1 MGMYTTQ
8 YSDSLPCS
16 SRICPKASSSH
27 LLWPSSP
34 PRQPPSKLFLP
45 GFQNLFPCP
54 LFHHLLLSAL
64 LGSGLQRDAWNGQI
78 LHFQN
83 SLEFISGSVHFIRF
97 LLYIGIA
104 PCCPRCSKQ
113 SAGEGGSSRF
123 GTVWVLSAARHR
135 LWRGNSKRG
144 LPLFFLP
151 VFLYF
156 IACVFVFLCLCVCIS
171 LPVCLHFFDCVFY
184 FFAPV
189 FTFFACVFL
198 LCLYVFLYLYV
209 FCLFVC
215 IVFTRIF
222 VLLCLRVCIY
232 LRVCLLFWLC
242 VCICLPACLQI
253 FACIFCLR
261 FFILPACLYFFVC
274 DFVFLCLSARISLP
288 VCCYFFAWATV
299 CVCIF
304 AWTWLTNCV
313 RALAV
318 CVLGF
323 MKVFV

>member
-1 MGMYTTQ
+1 MDVYTTQ

-83 SLEFISGSVHFIRF
+83 SLEFISGLVHFIRF

-104 PCCPRCSKQ
+104 PCCPRYSKQ
-113 SAGEGGSSRF
+113 NAGEGGSSRV

-144 LPLFFLP
+144 LPLCFFACVFVFHCMCVCFSLP
-151 VFLYF
+151 VYLFSLPVCLYF
-156 IACVFVFLCLCVCIS
+156 FACVFVFLCLCVCIS
-171 LPVCLHFFDCVFY
+171 FAVCLIFLPLCLHFLPEF
-184 FFAPV
+184 PV
-189 FTFFACVFL
+189 RFNYYRKLSLTF
-198 LCLYVFLYLYV
+198 
-209 FCLFVC
+209 
-215 IVFTRIF
+215 II
-222 VLLCLRVCIY
+222 
-232 LRVCLLFWLC
+232 
-242 VCICLPACLQI
+242 
-253 FACIFCLR
+253 
-261 FFILPACLYFFVC
+261 
-274 DFVFLCLSARISLP
+274 
-288 VCCYFFAWATV
+288 
-299 CVCIF
+299 
-304 AWTWLTNCV
+304 
-313 RALAV
+313 
-318 CVLGF
+318 
-323 MKVFV
+323 